1 VCVKTLNLNPVGDE
15 ALQGLKQLW
24 TRHGVRWGTFQIHK
38 GDGYL
43 IAAGIPHEFL
53 NLSPALSIAW
63 NIVPACDEEQ
73 GSEPIPW
80 ILLQRSLRDAEVD
93 LAGTS
98 GRLVASIDHAPATVL
113 LRQTFPKA
121 MPMVSPVPRAGR
133 AKRSGAPNPLDTE
146 VLQRK
151 TPRQLSASPEGVLH
165 IDNPGSFQKL
175 KISEQR
181 VAQVPDRE
189 RVHDA
194 IKTWAQQRLQPADV
208 TPPPMSLRVPAQNA
222 LQDLKEYLETNKKLE
237 ILQQVNAMSPVDIG
251 RHLCSCLREAF
262 NDADITTLWS
272 HQVRIL
278 KRVQWRGSSG
288 GGGGGDGGRRG
299 GGGGCCVEDTISHPP
314 KLFGGG
320 GGGGDSER

>member
-1 VCVKTLNLNPVGDE
+1 MSS
-15 ALQGLKQLW
+15 GLS
-24 TRHGVRWGTFQIHK
+24 H
-38 GDGYL
+38 
-43 IAAGIPHEFL
+43 P
-53 NLSPALSIAW
+53 
-63 NIVPACDEEQ
+63 
-73 GSEPIPW
+73 
-80 ILLQRSLRDAEVD
+80 
-93 LAGTS
+93 
-98 GRLVASIDHAPATVL
+98 
-113 LRQTFPKA
+113 
-121 MPMVSPVPRAGR
+121 
-133 AKRSGAPNPLDTE
+133 
-146 VLQRK
+146 
-151 TPRQLSASPEGVLH
+151 PEGVLH